1 MNVVKV
7 EKKLL
12 AFCCIYLNVIDLK
25 IAMQFY
31 KKWRFHLAVT
41 AKSLKQCDNL
51 TIVILVTIENTI
63 RLVSYSQVLLSTF
76 KMISLINSCFFLR
89 FRNKCEKE
97 YDMLHQLEVPLI
109 NKTY

>member
-12 AFCCIYLNVIDLK
+12 AFCCIYLNVIELK
-25 IAMQFY
+25 IVMQFY

-41 AKSLKQCDNL
+41 GKSLKQCDNL

-76 KMISLINSCFFLR
+76 KMISLINSCFFFETPKQVR
-89 FRNKCEKE
+89 KR
-97 YDMLHQLEVPLI
+97 V
-109 NKTY
+109 